1 MANDD
6 KKLSPGKGEG
16 DHQADK
22 RYREETEKFIAG
34 GGVDKAA
41 REAKRALA
49 EEPEELEA
57 AEQVGRSRVV
67 EEDPEV
73 KKRG

>member
-1 MANDD
+1 MANEKD
-6 KKLSPGKGEG
+6 PQTGKGEG

-22 RYREETEKFIAG
+22 RYREETEKFIASG
-34 GGVDKAA
+34 RVDEAA
-41 REAKRALA
+41 REAQRALA
-49 EEPEELEA
+49 EDPEELEA
-57 AEQVGRSRVV
+57 AEEAGRARAA